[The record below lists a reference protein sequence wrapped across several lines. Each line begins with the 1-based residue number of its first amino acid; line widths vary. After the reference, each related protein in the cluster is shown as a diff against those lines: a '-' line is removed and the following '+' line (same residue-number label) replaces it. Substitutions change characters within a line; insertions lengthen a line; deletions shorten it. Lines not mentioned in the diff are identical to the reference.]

1 MLSGNSQ
8 IKMGALLGY
17 LNYGVKMIVQ
27 LLYVPIMLRMLGQG
41 EYGVYQ
47 LVASLVSYLSLLNFG
62 FSGAYLRFY
71 AQCKNN
77 KEKEAELN
85 GTFLGLFCFFSALAL
100 IVGIILTANS
110 DKILG
115 AKLSA
120 DELELAKILMAIL
133 VVNMVLTF
141 PSSVFTS
148 IITAKEDFVFLRILE
163 LAKNIMN
170 PFLTIGL
177 LLIGCG
183 SIGVVAVTTILTVL
197 GAVVST
203 WFVFFKIK
211 APFIFGKLNIDLI
224 KDVGAFSFF
233 LFLNSIIDQLNWNV
247 DKYLLGR
254 LVGSVAIAIYSV
266 GAQINN
272 IFIQIADMLSSV
284 LAPRVNEIVATEKKV
299 MEQLN
304 CLFIKVGRLQSY
316 IVMAVLGGFIVFGK
330 EFIRLW
336 AGNGY
341 NEAYYIT
348 LLLIVP
354 VSVPLCQTLGVDIQR
369 ALNKHQYRSIVYTLV
384 AIGNVIIS
392 VPLIKK
398 FGAIGAA
405 AGTTIS
411 LLIGNGLIMNIVY
424 EKYIGLDILL
434 FWKRVFPIIAVSLIS
449 IIGGFVINH
458 LFVGVSWCVL
468 ILKGLMF
475 ISMFFLSEYLIAM
488 NGEEKNMVKN
498 VFRLGMRKDKI

>member
-1 MLSGNSQ
+1 MLSRNSQ
-8 IKMGALLGY
+8 IKIGALLGY

-27 LLYVPIMLRMLGQG
+27 LLYVPIMLRILGQG

-85 GTFLGLFCFFSALAL
+85 GTFLSLFCLFSALAL

-148 IITAKEDFVFLRILE
+148 IITAKEDFIFLRILE
-163 LAKNIMN
+163 LAKNVMN

-197 GAVVST
+197 GAVVSI

-211 APFIFGKLNIDLI
+211 APFIFGKINIDLI

-254 LVGSVAIAIYSV
+254 LVGSVAIAIYSI

-341 NEAYYIT
+341 DEAYYIT

-369 ALNKHQYRSIVYTLV
+369 ALNKHQYRSIVYAFV

-392 VPLIKK
+392 VPLIEK

-411 LLIGNGLIMNIVY
+411 LILGNVIVMNIIY
-424 EKYIGLDILL
+424 DKMIGLDVKK
-434 FWKRVFPIIAVSLIS
+434 FWKEILKGIPAMVGPS
-449 IIGGFVINH
+449 IVA
-458 LFVGVSWCVL
+458 L
-468 ILKGLMF
+468 ILKCIMPISSIMGFLLEGMIF
-475 ISMFFLSEYLIAM
+475 IILYVICLYCFTIRENEREGINKWILSFWRRFV
-488 NGEEKNMVKN
+488 N
-498 VFRLGMRKDKI
+498 